1 MSLGLV
7 GLSRFWGSQ
16 SCSMCRSL
24 GSCRMATDSRT
35 YLVTDIEA
43 DGRVPGRN
51 SMISIATVAVGHDG
65 SDRGQFVINL
75 RPVDGLAAD
84 PGTMDWWETQPTAW
98 AEATRDPVP
107 APEAIDAFI
116 GWALALPGPRVFVA
130 NPLSFDGAY
139 VGWYLDRFG
148 TMQLFDQPDRRGLT
162 VGGLDLPTL
171 VMGVKGWP
179 FERCH
184 LNFYPAEWLGEHE
197 HSHRAIDD
205 ALGYAH
211 LLTML
216 LREQSAGR

>member
-1 MSLGLV
+1 MDSE
-7 GLSRFWGSQ
+7 
-16 SCSMCRSL
+16 
-24 GSCRMATDSRT
+24 SRT

-43 DGRVPGRN
+43 DGRVPGAN
-51 SMISIATVAVGHDG
+51 SMISIATAAIDHDG
-65 SDRGQFVINL
+65 VDRGQFVINID
-75 RPVDGLAAD
+75 PVDGLSAD
-84 PGTMDWWETQPTAW
+84 PGTMEWWSTQPDAW

-107 APEAIDAFI
+107 AAEGIEAFI
-116 GWALALPGPRVFVA
+116 SWAESLPSPRVFVA

-139 VGWYLDRFG
+139 VGWYLDRYG
-148 TMQLFDQPDRRGLT
+148 RMPLFDQPRRLGLT

-184 LNFYPAEWLGEHE
+184 LDYYPPEWLGGYQ

-211 LLTML
+211 LLAML
-216 LREQSAGR
+216 LAEHSAR